1 MLFARTWFQ
10 LAINSSMKTTFG
22 TPEISATFLYYNL
35 LLETASTAS
44 FMQDSSNELRVVVL
58 GQYLIFIIQY
68 AETYIENNLKFQHIK
83 IAKLIILDRKIK
95 TKWQDL
101 ITSTGYRIKGT
112 CILTKFLKIQAKFAK
127 KDFYQTFTTYL
138 SQLHMNL
145 F

>member
-1 MLFARTWFQ
+1 MLLARTWFQ

-22 TPEISATFLYYNL
+22 TSEISATFLYYNL
-35 LLETASTAS
+35 PLETASTAS

-95 TKWQDL
+95 TKWNKRHLYSYNFFKNSSKICKKRFLSNIHNLSVTATHQL
-101 ITSTGYRIKGT
+101 I
-112 CILTKFLKIQAKFAK
+112 LKFWPF
-127 KDFYQTFTTYL
+127 
-138 SQLHMNL
+138 
-145 F
+145 